1 MPTEPVPTERPEA
14 RDQRPAVA
22 RTVRKLS
29 VLTILG
35 WVALTLLVTFG
46 VPSLERVGREHSVP
60 MAPQDAP
67 AVQAMMRMGKVFKE
81 SDSDSF
87 VIMMIEGQQE
97 LGDNAHKYYDK
108 VVREL
113 KADTKYVEHV
123 QDLWGDRLTAAGAQS
138 ADSKAV
144 YVQLNLAGN
153 QGTSLGQD
161 SISSVRGILAR
172 TPPPPGLKA
181 YVTGPSA
188 LFSDMQQAGD

>member
-1 MPTEPVPTERPEA
+1 M
-14 RDQRPAVA
+14 
-22 RTVRKLS
+22 LI
-29 VLTILG
+29 ILG

-60 MAPQDAP
+60 LAPQDAP

-87 VIMMIEGQQE
+87 VMIVIEGQQE

-108 VVREL
+108 LVREL
-113 KADTKYVEHV
+113 KADTKHVEHV

-153 QGTSLGQD
+153 QGTTLGQE
-161 SISSVRGILAR
+161 SIAAVRNIIER

-188 LFSDMQQAGD
+188 LFSDMQHSRR